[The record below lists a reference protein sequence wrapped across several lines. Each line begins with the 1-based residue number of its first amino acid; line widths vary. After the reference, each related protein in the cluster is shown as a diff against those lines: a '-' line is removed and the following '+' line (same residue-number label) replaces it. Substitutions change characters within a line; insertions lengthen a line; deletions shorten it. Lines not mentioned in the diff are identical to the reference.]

1 MKKLISKKKL
11 REFGFLISIFL
22 PLFFGFLI
30 PLIFGHTPRVWILLI
45 TLPMLFITL
54 FFPLKLLRIY
64 QYWMFTGKILGWI
77 NSKLVLGLIFII
89 VLLPMAL
96 IMKIIGYDPLKLKS
110 KSTSSYKEIK
120 KNYRI
125 DLNKNF

>member
-11 REFGFLISIFL
+11 REFGFLIGIFL
-22 PLFFGFLI
+22 PLFFGFLM
-30 PLIFGHTPRVWILLI
+30 PLIFGHNPRVWILLI
-45 TLPMLFITL
+45 TLPILFITL

-64 QYWMFTGKILGWI
+64 QYWMFIGKILGWI

-110 KSTSSYKEIK
+110 KSISSYKEIK
-120 KNYRI
+120 KNFSI